1 MMTNDIKPRS
11 WPSWINLV
19 LGLIVILILFVKLTS
34 PIVSNDIWW
43 HMVLGQ
49 EHLKTGSLITDHS
62 AFTWSPATSH
72 HAYSSW
78 LADVVLYLIHE
89 FAGISGLFILKYAV
103 FLGIFLLALHFA
115 LKRGVANHPLT
126 WLIIL
131 TGFGICL
138 PSSIIK
144 PELFS
149 LYFMVVVIW
158 LYYHI
163 RVAGVRAW
171 RLVYLFPLIIT
182 VWANTHGAFFLCAL
196 FFAATIMGELLN
208 IKYSPDQAMPERLRR
223 HYFYALLICIPAILV
238 NPYGIELLF
247 SIVNLVITEGAQ
259 AYSSRIGAYQ
269 PTSIFN
275 APPYYMLD
283 YMILAMVI
291 FVVLLWQKMKLR
303 QTDWVVILSFLAYCL
318 LFVQMVRTTYYL
330 SPVFMFAALD
340 MLGFKEKSSLWPN
353 KNIGKNMIVVLS
365 GAAIGFLVWRIAYY
379 EKSIIDDPVGRFEA
393 MQVVAHRFPKVEA
406 DYIESNL
413 QGDKVGNVYDDG
425 GYLIYRLWPEKKVLI
440 DPRYFPFKAWIGGYF
455 RFASEA
461 KGIPKFL
468 STMKADYWLI
478 NYEKIKLF
486 EWFSKSNDWEL
497 AFFGPIGSIFIPV
510 EEFNGN
516 TITSREIENLSS
528 VVQLS
533 RVLNAA
539 LVRDNID
546 LAKDI
551 REFSKVNIDNN
562 VGYKLLFLKEV
573 DNVILGMEALDS
585 GEHEKAAVAF
595 SNNRFV
601 SYGALLS
608 AGIYR
613 YLAVEAWQ
621 DSDYLH
627 ARKWSINAYLVT
639 KEKNILDMY
648 NMVLTDWHTRHQ
660 LEDTKIPDD
669 QVEWETFADLI
680 LQNRKMLESDQ
691 ILATVEAMKND
702 SYAGDADL
710 FQQSQF

>member
-1 MMTNDIKPRS
+1 MMKNNTKPRS

-19 LGLIVILILFVKLTS
+19 LGLIVILILFVKLST
-34 PIVSNDIWW
+34 PILSNDIWW

-49 EHLKTGSLITDHS
+49 EHLNTGSLITDHS
-62 AFTWSPATSH
+62 AFTWSPATSY

-78 LADVVLYLIHE
+78 LADIVLYLIHE
-89 FAGISGLFILKYAV
+89 SAGISGLLILRYAV

-115 LKRGVANHPLT
+115 VKRGVANNPLT
-126 WLIIL
+126 WLVIL

-158 LYYHI
+158 LYYHL
-163 RVAGVRAW
+163 RATGDRAW
-171 RLVYLFPLIIT
+171 GLVYLFPLIIT
-182 VWANTHGAFFLCAL
+182 VWANTHGAFFLSAL

-208 IKYSPDQAMPERLRR
+208 LKYSPDQAMSERLRR
-223 HYFYALLICIPAILV
+223 HYFYAMFLCLPAILV

-247 SIVNLVITEGAQ
+247 SIVNLVLTEGAQ
-259 AYSSRIGAYQ
+259 VYSSRIGAYQ

-275 APPYYMLD
+275 VPPHYMLD
-283 YMILAMVI
+283 YMILAMVL

-303 QTDWVVILSFLAYCL
+303 QTDWVVILSFMAYCL

-340 MLGFKEKSSLWPN
+340 MLRFKDKSSLWPN
-353 KNIGKNMIVVLS
+353 KNSGKYTLVILS
-365 GAAIGFLVWRIAYY
+365 SAAIGFLVWRFAYY
-379 EKSIIDDPVGRFEA
+379 EKSMINDPVRRLEA
-393 MQVVAHRFPKVEA
+393 MQVVAHRFPHVEA
-406 DYIESNL
+406 NYIESNL
-413 QGDKVGNVYDDG
+413 QGDRVGNLYDDG
-425 GYLIYRLWPEKKVLI
+425 GYLIHRLWPEKKVLI
-440 DPRYFPFKAWIGGYF
+440 DPRYFPFKAWIGDYF

-468 STMKADYWLI
+468 NRMKADYWLI
-478 NYEKIKLF
+478 NYEKITLF
-486 EWFSKSNDWEL
+486 EWFIKSNDWEL
-497 AFFGPIGSIFIPV
+497 AFFGPIGSVFVPV
-510 EEFNGN
+510 EEFNGA
-516 TITSREIENLSS
+516 TITSSEISNLPSG
-528 VVQLS
+528 VQLS

-539 LVRDNID
+539 LVRGNID

-551 REFSKVNIDNN
+551 REIAKENIDNSLS
-562 VGYKLLFLKEV
+562 YKHLFLEEI
-573 DNVILGMEALDS
+573 DNIILGMEALDN
-585 GEHEKAAVAF
+585 GEYEKAAAAF
-595 SNNRFV
+595 SNTRFV
-601 SYGALLS
+601 SYGALQS

-613 YLAVEAWQ
+613 YLAAEAWQ

-639 KEKNILDMY
+639 KDKNILDMY

-660 LEDTKIPDD
+660 LEDAQIPDD
-669 QVEWETFADLI
+669 QVEWEKFADLI

-691 ILATVEAMKND
+691 FLAIVEAMKND
-702 SYAGDADL
+702 SYAGDGNL